1 MLLTIEKVMILKD
14 VDIFS
19 STPEEDLIE
28 VASIVEELEVKEKE
42 EVIKKGDIGTSM
54 YIIIEGEMKVHDGD
68 KELARLGNR
77 KVFGELAALDP
88 EPRSASITALRDSQ
102 LFRLEQGP
110 LYDLMAEHVDVVK
123 GIMHVLCNRMRQA
136 TKDIAELKKEISE
149 IRKKAGIY

>member
-19 STPEEDLIE
+19 TTPEEDLIE
-28 VASIVEELEVKEKE
+28 VASIVEEIDVKMGE

-68 KELARLGNR
+68 KELVRLGNR
-77 KVFGELAALDP
+77 KVFGELAALNP

-136 TKDIAELKKEISE
+136 TKDIGELKKEVSE
-149 IRKKAGIY
+149 LKKNR